1 MLGGGTSGIRRKP
14 HSRSGAARMAARRP
28 AATLRALPEGGTMS
42 IRTSGLLVAAAAAVA
57 VPAAPAA
64 GAQTITISHETK
76 GCHMWQ
82 LNDGNPKVNLSLT
95 SRRGATLRL
104 VNNDVMP
111 HRLIQ
116 QAGPKL
122 TLTHADMNR
131 MSASMSVTF
140 RRAGTYRFT
149 TKAGDDYPWMKSMA
163 KTIGPDNVLRLTV
176 RVQ

>member
-1 MLGGGTSGIRRKP
+1 
-14 HSRSGAARMAARRP
+14 
-28 AATLRALPEGGTMS
+28 MS
-42 IRTSGLLVAAAAAVA
+42 IRSSGLLVAAVAAVA

-64 GAQTITISHETK
+64 GTQTITISHETK

-95 SRRGATLRL
+95 VKRGATLRF
-104 VNNDVMP
+104 VNDDIMP
-111 HRLIQ
+111 QRLIQ

-122 TLTHADMNR
+122 ALTHANMNR
-131 MSASMSVTF
+131 MSASMSVRF

-149 TKAGDDYPWMKSMA
+149 TKAGDDYPWMKSMG
-163 KTIGPDNVLRLTV
+163 KTIGPDNVLHLTV